1 MSRAAL
7 LILFAF
13 APALAASGAEAPARS
28 TPTRPGA
35 VDTASPATAP
45 QAASS
50 SEKALPGRR
59 FGRTEY
65 VSLAAAAPRLGA
77 RLSSLEAGRKL
88 ELKGAGGRAEIDVE
102 SREITVNGLRVF
114 LGDPVV
120 ANGGEAYVSRVDYER
135 CLMPLLR
142 PGHGQAPRAAPRVIV
157 LDPGHGGSD
166 PGKINDR
173 LGISEKT
180 LTLDV
185 ARRAKRLLE
194 SDGYR
199 VVLTREDDSFVALP
213 QRAAVARAANAEVFV
228 SIHFNALP
236 RDNRTSGVE
245 VYTFAPRFQRSTNAW
260 GAGERDD
267 TEDYASPANRHDH
280 WSVVLA
286 HTLHRRFVGDLK
298 SADRGKK
305 LMHLAVLRPLDCPG
319 VLVECGF
326 LSSDAEARKIST
338 PGHRQ
343 QLAVAIAAGV
353 RDYAGT
359 VARVRGK

>member
-1 MSRAAL
+1 MSRAARL
-7 LILFAF
+7 LFLALTPAF
-13 APALAASGAEAPARS
+13 VAAAADAPARS
-28 TPTRPGA
+28 APTRPGA
-35 VDTASPATAP
+35 VNAAP
-45 QAASS
+45 TSAPPPPAASS
-50 SEKALPGRR
+50 ESALPGRR
-59 FGRTEY
+59 FGRIDY

-77 RLSSLEAGRKL
+77 RLTWIEAGRRL
-88 ELKGAGGRAEIDVE
+88 ELKGPGGRAEIEVE

-120 ANGGEAYVSRVDYER
+120 ANGGEAFVSRVDHER
-135 CLMPLLR
+135 CLLPLLR
-142 PGHGQAPRAAPRVIV
+142 PGHGQAPRPAPRVIV
-157 LDPGHGGSD
+157 LDPGHGGTD
-166 PGKINDR
+166 PGKINER

-194 SDGYR
+194 ADGHR
-199 VVLTREDDSFVALP
+199 VVLTRDDDSFVALP
-213 QRAAVARAANAEVFV
+213 QRAAAARAANADLFV

-236 RDNRTSGVE
+236 RDTRTSGVE

-260 GAGERDD
+260 GGGERDD
-267 TEDYASPANRHDH
+267 TEDFASPVNRHDH

-286 HTLHRRFVGDLK
+286 HAVHRRFVNDLK

-338 PGHRQ
+338 PAHRQ
-343 QLAVAIAAGV
+343 QLAAVIAAGV
-353 RDYAGT
+353 RDYANT
-359 VARVRGK
+359 LARTRGK